1 MRIETKT
8 YYDEQDFEN
17 CKDNLTLQECIDELG
32 WIASDYFMH
41 FSYPEEG
48 KEVEERDYDDYRKYC
63 ILHFA
68 IDRLKEISKNVN

>member
-17 CKDNLTLQECIDELG
+17 CKDSLTLQECIDELE
-32 WIASDYFMH
+32 WIASDYFCH
-41 FSYPEEG
+41 FSYPAEG

-68 IDRLKEISKNVN
+68 IDRLKENLKKC